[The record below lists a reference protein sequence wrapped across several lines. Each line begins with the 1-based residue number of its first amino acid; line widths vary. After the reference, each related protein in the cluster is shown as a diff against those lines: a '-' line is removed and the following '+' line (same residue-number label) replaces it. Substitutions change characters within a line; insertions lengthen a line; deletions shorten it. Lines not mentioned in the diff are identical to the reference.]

1 MRAAVHDRYG
11 PPEALRLEEVPR
23 PAPAEDE
30 VLVIV
35 HATTVT
41 RTDCHVL
48 GARPFVWRLIMGLR
62 RPRRRILGLE
72 FAGKIVELGAAARDF
87 EIGDAVFGIT
97 GLAFG
102 AHAEYVCIAASGPIA
117 IKPRGVGFDVAA
129 ASLDGSTDAL
139 AKLRRAGVS
148 SGQRVLVYGA
158 SGSIGI
164 AAVQLAKLLGAEV
177 TAVCDTNSLDLV
189 RSLGAESVVDYTC
202 EDFTAGGT
210 TYDAIFDA
218 VGKES
223 YIRCRRS
230 LKPNGRFVFTDG
242 WMNFVW
248 LLLTCVWRKKRV
260 VFVNPQRT
268 KAEVVFI
275 KELIE
280 TGGYR
285 PVIDRSYP
293 LHEIVAAAQYVETKR
308 KIGNVVLTVRDGDR
322 D

>member
-1 MRAAVHDRYG
+1 VRAAVHDRYG

-23 PAPAEDE
+23 PAPAEHE

-72 FAGKIVELGAAARDF
+72 FAGKIVELGAAGHDF

-158 SGSIGI
+158 SGSIGT
-164 AAVQLAKLLGAEV
+164 AAVQLAKLLAPRSRRSAIRTILSSSV
-177 TAVCDTNSLDLV
+177 HLAPI
-189 RSLGAESVVDYTC
+189 RSLTTRARTSRPAARPTTSYSMLSARSHTSA
-202 EDFTAGGT
+202 AG
-210 TYDAIFDA
+210 
-218 VGKES
+218 
-223 YIRCRRS
+223 RR
-230 LKPNGRFVFTDG
+230 
-242 WMNFVW
+242 
-248 LLLTCVWRKKRV
+248 
-260 VFVNPQRT
+260 
-268 KAEVVFI
+268 
-275 KELIE
+275 
-280 TGGYR
+280 
-285 PVIDRSYP
+285 
-293 LHEIVAAAQYVETKR
+293 
-308 KIGNVVLTVRDGDR
+308 
-322 D
+322 

>member
-1 MRAAVHDRYG
+1 M
-11 PPEALRLEEVPR
+11 RLEEVAR
-23 PAPAEDE
+23 PAPLEDE
-30 VLVIV
+30 VLVMV

-48 GARPFVWRLIMGLR
+48 GARPFVWRLITGLH
-62 RPRRRILGLE
+62 RPRRRILGME
-72 FAGKIVELGAAARDF
+72 FAGKVAELGRAVRDF

-102 AHAEYVCIAASGPIA
+102 AHAEYVCIPASGPVA

-129 ASLDGSTDAL
+129 ASLDGPTDAL

-158 SGSIGI
+158 SGSIGT
-164 AAVQLAKLLGAEV
+164 AAVQLAKLMGGEV
-177 TAVCDTNSLDLV
+177 TGVCGASNLELV
-189 RSLGAESVVDYTC
+189 RSLGADSAIDYEH
-202 EDFTAGGT
+202 EDFTANGE
-210 TYDAIFDA
+210 TYDVIFDA

-223 YIRCRRS
+223 FIRCRRS
-230 LKPNGRFVFTDG
+230 LRPGGRFVFTDG

-248 LLLTCVWRKKRV
+248 LLVTRAWGNRRV
-260 VFVNPQRT
+260 VFANPQRT
-268 KAEVVFI
+268 KDDVMFI

-285 PVIDRSYP
+285 PVIDRDYP
-293 LHEIVAAAQYVETKR
+293 LDEIVAAAQYVETER
-308 KIGNVVLTVRDGDR
+308 KTGNVVLTVRGD
-322 D
+322 DDA